1 MKTILV
7 PFSKGFNQIVNTYK
21 NKIAF
26 TDFDTKQNYSY
37 DEIDILVKR
46 CLRFLQE
53 SGLKKNDA
61 FQVVLPNCLELLIFT
76 MY

>member
-26 TDFDTKQNYSY
+26 TDFGY
-37 DEIDILVKR
+37 
-46 CLRFLQE
+46 
-53 SGLKKNDA
+53 
-61 FQVVLPNCLELLIFT
+61 
-76 MY
+76 